1 MIRFLAT
8 IAIICLAGFGL
19 VNWFELSLQAK
30 INHGYAERYIAIAPG
45 STPNQI
51 VEDLASK
58 GIVNQPQVLLAYIK
72 LTDQGPL
79 IKAGDYKFP
88 TPISSV
94 EVLEQLKSGGLSANK
109 LTVIEGW
116 NRFDIAQAMMAMRSL
131 HISDVRQALKLMDN
145 KKLIA
150 DLDPAATNLEGYLF
164 PETYL
169 VYLKDK
175 PKDLIDQMVK
185 QFKNVWQEK
194 LASKAEGSGLSI
206 HDIVTIGSI
215 IETEAKLKEERKVI
229 ASVIFNRIRKD
240 MPLGMDSTVVYA
252 SQLASKWRN
261 DGRVYQSDL
270 DIDSPY
276 NTRKYKGLPP
286 GPVCSPGY
294 ASLAAALT
302 PAETNY
308 LYYVRDP
315 NRNDGKHNFYTDEAG
330 FEKGVKALRQWELKQ
345 GRK

>member
-1 MIRFLAT
+1 MIRFLVAVVC
-8 IAIICLAGFGL
+8 ICLAGFGL
-19 VNWFELSLQAK
+19 VNCYQLSLHQK
-30 INHGYAERYIAIAPG
+30 ISHAYGQRFIAIAPG
-45 STPNQI
+45 ATPNQI
-51 VEDLASK
+51 VDNLTSK

-72 LTDQGPL
+72 FTDQGHL
-79 IKAGDYKFP
+79 LKAGDYKFSS
-88 TPISSV
+88 PISAL
-94 EVLEQLKSGGLSANK
+94 EVLEQLKSGGLSANRI
-109 LTVIEGW
+109 TVIEGW
-116 NRFDIAQAMMAMRSL
+116 NRFDIAQAMMAQKSL
-131 HISDVRQALKLMDN
+131 HISDVRLALKLMDN

-150 DLDPAATNLEGYLF
+150 DLDPEAKNLEGFLF

-175 PKDLIDQMVK
+175 PEDLISQMVK
-185 QFKNVWQEK
+185 QFRTVWQEK
-194 LASKAEGSGLSI
+194 LATSAAKSGMSV
-206 HDIVTIGSI
+206 HDIVTVASI
-215 IETEAKLKEERKVI
+215 IETEAKLKNERRVI
-229 ASVIFNRIRKD
+229 ASVIFNRLKKS

-286 GPVCSPGY
+286 GPVCSPGL
-294 ASLAAALT
+294 ASLEAALS

-315 NRNDGKHNFYTDEAG
+315 KFNDGKHNFYTDERG
-330 FEKGVKALRQWELKQ
+330 FEQGVQALRQWEAKH